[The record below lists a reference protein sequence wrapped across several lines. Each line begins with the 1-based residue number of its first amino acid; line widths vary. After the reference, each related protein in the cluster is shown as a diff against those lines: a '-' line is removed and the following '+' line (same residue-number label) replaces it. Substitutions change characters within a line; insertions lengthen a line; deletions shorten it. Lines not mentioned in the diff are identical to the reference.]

1 MGINGCWLGLYTTY
15 SLQIAIIII
24 IIGAISYW
32 SRGICVNYET
42 INQVSNFCLFAH
54 NISDKY
60 INYVLAGPGARCDER
75 AEQGCLSI
83 RR

>member
-1 MGINGCWLGLYTTY
+1 MLVGFIYHLLTPDRQNHYYYW
-15 SLQIAIIII
+15 
-24 IIGAISYW
+24 AISYW

-60 INYVLAGPGARCDER
+60 INYVLAGPGARCDEG
-75 AEQGCLSI
+75 AGQGCLSI